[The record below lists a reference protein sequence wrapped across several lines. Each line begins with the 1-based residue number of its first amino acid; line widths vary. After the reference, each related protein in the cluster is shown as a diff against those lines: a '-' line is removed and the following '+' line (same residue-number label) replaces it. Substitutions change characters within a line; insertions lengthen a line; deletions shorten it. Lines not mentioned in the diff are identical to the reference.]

1 MGEIHYTDAILT
13 VLFAA
18 GVGFMLWSVREFM
31 KINLALARSELQRVK
46 DARKSVKRIAKL
58 ERNIAKQI
66 IVANAEGA
74 KIVANYFDA
83 LQPRKG
89 KNRELAH

>member
-13 VLFAA
+13 VLFAS
-18 GVGFMLWSVREFM
+18 GVAFMLWSVREFM

-46 DARKSVKRIAKL
+46 DAKKSTKRIARL

-74 KIVANYFDA
+74 KIVRDYFDT
-83 LQPRKG
+83 LNQRKG